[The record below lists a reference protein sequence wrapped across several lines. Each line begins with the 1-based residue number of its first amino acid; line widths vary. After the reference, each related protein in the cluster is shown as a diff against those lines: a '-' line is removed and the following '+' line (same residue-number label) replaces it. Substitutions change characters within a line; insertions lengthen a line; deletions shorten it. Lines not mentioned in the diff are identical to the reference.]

1 MRERPGGAPPAA
13 DHGRALG
20 VACFASGRR
29 CARRGRCWVLAMREV
44 NGADVA
50 DTTVDEKPTRRRRN
64 WRQYE
69 ENRPSP
75 KYVAKRVTDEA
86 HAALTRFAKDHGTD
100 VAKLLAPFVDDL
112 TERAFEH
119 CRQLDEV
126 SEPAKAS

>member
-1 MRERPGGAPPAA
+1 MTMPE
-13 DHGRALG
+13 L
-20 VACFASGRR
+20 
-29 CARRGRCWVLAMREV
+29 
-44 NGADVA
+44 NGADMA
-50 DTTVDEKPTRRRRN
+50 ETTAEAKPARRRRN

-69 ENRPSP
+69 EKRPSP

-86 HAALTRFAKDHGTD
+86 HAALTRFAKDHDTD

-112 TERAFEH
+112 TERAFEY